1 MRINKLLKE
10 VVDLNASDLH
20 LTQGLPP
27 VLRVDGILVQK
38 DTSKLK
44 REDMEAIL
52 AQLLSKE
59 KALRFETDGEV
70 DFSYIIPELGPF
82 RVNAYRQRGT
92 IGVAVRVLSTRVP
105 DLQELGLPEV
115 VAKMARRKRGLI
127 LITGPTGSGKST
139 TMAAM
144 IELINSSKNLHII
157 TLEDPIEYLHRHKK
171 SIVTQREI
179 GRDSRTFIGGLR
191 AALRQDP
198 DVIMVGEMRDLE
210 TISTVITAAE
220 TGHLV
225 LATLHTNDAAQSV
238 ERIIDSF
245 PSNQQQQVRIQ
256 LANSLVGVITQNLL
270 PHSNGKGRVVAAEV
284 LICNYAVRNL
294 IRDNKIHQIPSVVQT
309 NTNLG
314 MQTIDKHLQQ
324 LFEKGMVTKEEVLDH
339 SRDEKAMLDYFK
351 KHNKAES
358 VI

>member
-10 VVDLNASDLH
+10 VVELKASDLH

-38 DTSKLK
+38 ETSKLK
-44 REDMEAIL
+44 REDMESIL

-59 KALRFETDGEV
+59 KAIRFDTDGEV

-82 RVNAYRQRGT
+82 RVNAYRQRGSV
-92 IGVAVRVLSTRVP
+92 GVAVRVLSTGVP
-105 DLQELGLPEV
+105 GLEELGLPEV

-144 IELINSSKNLHII
+144 IEMINTSYNLHII
-157 TLEDPIEYLHRHKK
+157 TLEDPIEYLHKHKK

-179 GRDSRTFIGGLR
+179 GRDSRTFSGGLR

-198 DVIMVGEMRDLE
+198 DVVMVGEMRDLE

-225 LATLHTNDAAQSV
+225 MATLHTGDAAQTV
-238 ERIIDSF
+238 ERVIDSF

-270 PHSNGKGRVVAAEV
+270 PHSNGKGRVVAAEI
-284 LICNYAVRNL
+284 LICNHAVRNL
-294 IRDNKIHQIPSVVQT
+294 IRENRIHQIPSVIQT

-314 MQTIDKHLQQ
+314 MQTMDKHLQQ
-324 LFEKGMVTKEEVLDH
+324 LYEKGKVTKDEVLEH
-339 SRDEKAMLDYFK
+339 SRDETAMLDYFR
-351 KHNKAES
+351 KHSS
-358 VI
+358 V